1 MPVRIAVNLPVRS
14 VDRSIEFF
22 TRLGFA
28 IDPLLTNDTTA
39 RLVISEEISTLLVA
53 HEAFRRITGRDIAEA
68 RTVAEVVVQLQ
79 LDSRERVDELVDA
92 AVEAGGRTAHPTN
105 DQGFL
110 YGRSFVDLDGHLW
123 DAFHVDLTGP
133 VPPAEQDAAS

>member
-1 MPVRIAVNLPVRS
+1 MPVEIAVNLPVRS
-14 VDRSIEFF
+14 VARSIEFF
-22 TRLGFA
+22 TRVGFS

-39 RLVISEEISTLLVA
+39 HFVISEGISTLLVA
-53 HEAFRRITGRDIAEA
+53 HEMFRRITGRDLAEA
-68 RTVAEVVVQLQ
+68 RTAAEVVVQLR

-92 AVEAGGRTAHPTN
+92 AIEAGGRTANPTN

-123 DAFHVDLTGP
+123 DAFHLDPSGAVL
-133 VPPAEQDAAS
+133 PAAR

>member
-14 VDRSIEFF
+14 VDRSIDFF
-22 TRLGFA
+22 TRLGFS

-39 RLVISEEISTLLVA
+39 RLVISEEISTMLVA
-53 HEAFRRITGRDIAEA
+53 HEMFRRMTGRDIIEAEIA
-68 RTVAEVVVQLQ
+68 SEVVVQLQ
-79 LDSRERVDELVDA
+79 LDSREHVDELVDA
-92 AVEAGGRTAHPTN
+92 AIAAGGRSANPTN

-123 DAFHVDLTGP
+123 DAFHVDLSGA
-133 VPPAEQDAAS
+133 VPPVERDAA